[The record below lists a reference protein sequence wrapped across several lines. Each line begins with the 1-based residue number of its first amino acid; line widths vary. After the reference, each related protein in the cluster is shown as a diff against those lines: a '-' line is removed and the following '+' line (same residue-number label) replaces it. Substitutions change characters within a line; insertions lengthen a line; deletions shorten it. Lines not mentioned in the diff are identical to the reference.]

1 MKKLIIA
8 GGTGYLGKVL
18 IDHFK
23 PKVDEIIVFSRKASQ
38 EQNNVRFVI
47 WDAQNLGPWQSE
59 LENADVLINLT
70 GKSVDCRYN
79 AANKA
84 EILRSRID
92 STRVL
97 NQAVLA
103 CENPPNHFI
112 NSSTATIYQHNLH
125 EPNDEN
131 GIIGSDFSMN
141 VAKAWEAAF
150 YETET
155 PHTMKTA
162 IRTSIVLGKN
172 GGALVPMMR
181 ITKLGL
187 GGKQGSGN
195 QMISWMHEL
204 DYARAVAFI
213 IEKKLDGVV
222 NVTAPHPVKN
232 HEFMEEMRR
241 RLQVRFGLNSPRFL
255 LELGAVFMRT
265 ETELLL
271 KSRFVMPRRLLKAGF
286 TFEYPSIDKALNN
299 LLR

>member
-8 GGTGYLGKVL
+8 GGSGFLGKVL

-23 PKVDEIIVFSRKASQ
+23 SKVDEIVVFSRKASQ

-59 LENADVLINLT
+59 LDNADVLINLT

-79 AANKA
+79 ATNKA

-103 CENPPNHFI
+103 CENPPKHFI
-112 NSSTATIYQHNLH
+112 NSSTATIYQHSLH

-150 YETET
+150 YETDT
-155 PHTMKTA
+155 PYTMKTA
-162 IRTSIVLGKN
+162 IRTSIVLGKE
-172 GGALVPMMR
+172 GGAFIPLAK

-195 QMISWMHEL
+195 QMMSWMHEL

-222 NVTAPHPVKN
+222 NVTSPHPVKN
-232 HEFMEEMRR
+232 HEFMEELRR
-241 RLQVRFGLNSPRFL
+241 GLQMRFGLNSPRFL

-271 KSRFVMPRRLLKAGF
+271 KSRFVMPRRLLNAGF

>member
-8 GGTGYLGKVL
+8 GGSGFLGQVL
-18 IDHFK
+18 VNYFK
-23 PKVDEIIVFSRKASQ
+23 NRTEEIVVLSRHEKSPI
-38 EQNNVRFVI
+38 ENVRFVQ
-47 WDAQNLGPWQSE
+47 WDATNLGPWQNE
-59 LENADVLINLT
+59 LEQADVLINLT

-103 CENPPNHFI
+103 CENPPKHFI
-112 NSSTATIYQHNLH
+112 NSSTATIYQDSLH

-150 YETET
+150 FETET
-155 PHTMKTA
+155 PRTLKTA

-172 GGALVPMMR
+172 GGALVPMKR
-181 ITKLGL
+181 ITKMGL

-195 QMISWMHEL
+195 QMMSWMHEL
-204 DYARAVAFI
+204 DYARAIECI
-213 IEKKLDGVV
+213 IVKQLDGAV

-232 HEFMEEMRR
+232 HEFMTELRR
-241 RLQVRFGLNSPRFL
+241 GLNCRFGLNSPKFL
-255 LELGAVFMRT
+255 LEIGAIFMRT

-271 KSRFVMPRRLLKAGF
+271 KSRFVIPRRLLNAGF

-299 LLR
+299 LLP

>member
-1 MKKLIIA
+1 MKKMIIA
-8 GGTGYLGKVL
+8 GGSGFLGQVL
-18 IDHFK
+18 INYFK
-23 PKVDEIIVFSRKASQ
+23 NKVDEIVVFSRYEKAPID
-38 EQNNVRFVI
+38 NIRFVQ
-47 WDAQNLGPWQSE
+47 WDATNLDPWQDE
-59 LENADVLINLT
+59 LEHADVLINLT

-103 CENPPNHFI
+103 CENPPKHFI
-112 NSSTATIYQHNLH
+112 NSSTATIYQHSLH

-131 GIIGSDFSMN
+131 GILGSDFSMN

-150 YETET
+150 FETET
-155 PHTMKTA
+155 PHTLKTA

-172 GGALVPMMR
+172 GGALVPMKR

-187 GGKQGSGN
+187 GGKQGSGQ

-204 DYARAVAFI
+204 DYARAIAFI
-213 IEKKLDGVV
+213 IEKQLDGVV

-232 HEFMEEMRR
+232 QEFMEEMRR
-241 RLQVRFGLNSPRFL
+241 GLQVRFGLNSQKFL

-271 KSRFVMPRRLLKAGF
+271 KSRFVMPRRLLNAGF
-286 TFEYPSIDKALNN
+286 TFEYPSIVNALNN

>member
-1 MKKLIIA
+1 MKKFVIA
-8 GGTGYLGKVL
+8 GGSGFLGQVL
-18 IDHFK
+18 VDYFK
-23 PKVDEIIVFSRKASQ
+23 NHTSEIVVFSRSEKAPYA
-38 EQNNVRFVI
+38 NVRFVK
-47 WDAQNLGPWQSE
+47 WDATNLGPWQSE
-59 LENADVLINLT
+59 LEQADVLINLT

-97 NQAVLA
+97 NQALLA
-103 CENPPNHFI
+103 CAVPPKHFI

-131 GIIGSDFSMN
+131 GLIGSDFSMN
-141 VAKAWEAAF
+141 VAKAWEAVF
-150 YETET
+150 FETET
-155 PHTMKTA
+155 PRTLKTA

-172 GGALVPMMR
+172 GGALVPMKR

-187 GGKQGSGN
+187 GGKQGSGQ
-195 QMISWMHEL
+195 QMMSWIHEL
-204 DYARAVAFI
+204 DYARAIEFI
-213 IEKKLDGVV
+213 IAKQLNGVV

-232 HEFMEEMRR
+232 HEFMAQLRR
-241 RLQVRFGLNSPRFL
+241 GLNTQFGLNSPKFL

-271 KSRFVMPRRLLKAGF
+271 KSRFVIPRRLLNAGF
-286 TFEYPSIDKALNN
+286 TFEYPGIDKALNN
-299 LLR
+299 LL

>member
-241 RLQVRFGLNSPRFL
+241 GLKVRFGLNSPRFL

-271 KSRFVMPRRLLKAGF
+271 KSRFVMPRRLLNARF

>member
-8 GGTGYLGKVL
+8 GGSGFLGQVL
-18 IDHFK
+18 
-23 PKVDEIIVFSRKASQ
+23 VDYFQNGVAEIVVLSRSTKASY
-38 EQNNVRFVI
+38 NNVRFLV
-47 WDAQNLGPWQSE
+47 WDATNLGSWQSE
-59 LENADVLINLT
+59 LEHADVLINLT

-79 AANKA
+79 VANKA

-97 NQAVLA
+97 NQALLVCA
-103 CENPPNHFI
+103 VPPKHFI
-112 NSSTATIYQHNLH
+112 NSSTATIYQHSLH

-131 GIIGSDFSMN
+131 GIVGSDFSMN

-150 YETET
+150 FETET
-155 PHTMKTA
+155 RRTLKTA

-172 GGALVPMMR
+172 GGALVPMKR

-187 GGKQGSGN
+187 GGKQGSGQ
-195 QMISWMHEL
+195 QMMSWIHAL
-204 DYARAVAFI
+204 DYARAVEFI
-213 IEKKLDGVV
+213 IAKQLDGVV

-232 HEFMEEMRR
+232 HVFMTELRR
-241 RLQVRFGLNSPRFL
+241 NLNARFGLNSPKFL

-271 KSRFVMPRRLLKAGF
+271 KSRFVIPRRLLNAGF
-286 TFEYPSIDKALNN
+286 TFEYPSIDKTLNN

>member
-8 GGTGYLGKVL
+8 GGTGFLGKVL

-23 PKVDEIIVFSRKASQ
+23 SKVDEIVVFSRKDSQ
-38 EQNNVRFVI
+38 EQNNIRFVI

-59 LENADVLINLT
+59 LNNADVLINLT

-103 CENPPNHFI
+103 CENPPKHFI
-112 NSSTATIYQHNLH
+112 NSSTATIYQHSLH

-150 YETET
+150 FETET

-162 IRTSIVLGKN
+162 IRTSIVLGTE

-241 RLQVRFGLNSPRFL
+241 GLQMRFGLNSPRFL

-271 KSRFVMPRRLLKAGF
+271 KSRFVMPRRLLNAGY

>member
-8 GGTGYLGKVL
+8 GGSGFLGQVL
-18 IDHFK
+18 INYFK
-23 PKVDEIIVFSRKASQ
+23 NRVEEIVVFSRYKKSPIDH
-38 EQNNVRFVI
+38 VRFVQ
-47 WDAQNLGPWQSE
+47 WDATNLGPWQME

-92 STRVL
+92 STLVL
-97 NQAVLA
+97 NAAVLG
-103 CENPPNHFI
+103 CENPPRHFI
-112 NSSTATIYQHNLH
+112 NSSTATIYQHSLH

-150 YETET
+150 FETET
-155 PHTMKTA
+155 PRTLKTA
-162 IRTSIVLGKN
+162 IRTSIVLGKT
-172 GGALVPMMR
+172 GGALIPLKR

-195 QMISWMHEL
+195 QMFSWMHEY
-204 DYARAVAFI
+204 DYARAIEFI
-213 IEKKLDGVV
+213 IEKQLDGVV
-222 NVTAPHPVKN
+222 NVTAPHPYKN
-232 HEFMEEMRR
+232 HEFMTEL
-241 RLQVRFGLNSPRFL
+241 RLGLNIRFGLNSPKFL
-255 LELGAVFMRT
+255 LEIGAVFMRT

-271 KSRFVMPRRLLKAGF
+271 KSRFVIPRRLLNAGF
-286 TFEYPSIDKALNN
+286 TFEYPSIDKALSN

>member
-8 GGTGYLGKVL
+8 GGTGFLGKVL

-23 PKVDEIIVFSRKASQ
+23 SKVDEIVVFSRKASQ
-38 EQNNVRFVI
+38 EQCNVRFVI

-103 CENPPNHFI
+103 CENPPKHFI
-112 NSSTATIYQHNLH
+112 NSSTATIYQHSLH
-125 EPNDEN
+125 KPNDEN

-150 YETET
+150 FETDT
-155 PHTMKTA
+155 PHTRKTA
-162 IRTSIVLGKN
+162 IRTSIILGKE
-172 GGALVPMMR
+172 GGAFIPLAK
-181 ITKLGL
+181 ITKMGL

-271 KSRFVMPRRLLKAGF
+271 KSRFVMPRRLLNAGF

>member
-8 GGTGYLGKVL
+8 GGTGFLGKVL
-18 IDHFK
+18 IEHFK
-23 PKVDEIIVFSRKASQ
+23 SKVDEIVVFSRKASQ
-38 EQNNVRFVI
+38 EQNNVRFI
-47 WDAQNLGPWQSE
+47 FWDARNLGSWQSE
-59 LENADVLINLT
+59 IENADVLINLT

-103 CENPPNHFI
+103 CENPPKHFI
-112 NSSTATIYQHNLH
+112 NSSTATIYQHSLH

-162 IRTSIVLGKN
+162 LRTSIVLGKE
-172 GGALVPMMR
+172 GGAFIPLAK
-181 ITKLGL
+181 ITKMGL

-195 QMISWMHEL
+195 QMISWIHEL

-213 IEKKLDGVV
+213 IEKKLEGVV

-241 RLQVRFGLNSPRFL
+241 GLQMRFGLNSPKFL
-255 LELGAVFMRT
+255 LEFGAVFMRT

-271 KSRFVMPRRLLKAGF
+271 KSRFVMPRRLLNAGF

>member
-8 GGTGYLGKVL
+8 GGTGFLGKVL
-18 IDHFK
+18 VDHFK
-23 PKVDEIIVFSRKASQ
+23 SKVDEIIVFSRKASQ

-103 CENPPNHFI
+103 CENPPKHFI
-112 NSSTATIYQHNLH
+112 NSSTATIYQHSLH
-125 EPNDEN
+125 KPNDEN

-150 YETET
+150 FETDT
-155 PHTMKTA
+155 PHTRKTA
-162 IRTSIVLGKN
+162 IRTSIILGKE
-172 GGALVPMMR
+172 GGAFIPLAK
-181 ITKLGL
+181 ITKMGL

-222 NVTAPHPVKN
+222 NVTAPHSVKN

-271 KSRFVMPRRLLKAGF
+271 KSRFVMPRRLLNAGF